1 MHSAKLLLSEATNSS
16 EEIMGFALLED
27 SLKDAVAKKKKKK
40 KCRDLEFPGIL
51 VVKDSL

>member
-1 MHSAKLLLSEATNSS
+1 MMHSAKLLLSEATNSS

-40 KCRDLEFPGIL
+40 KKNTETWGSL
-51 VVKDSL
+51 VS